1 MIQLRKFSN
10 IRIIKQLIKRVTKQ
24 VDIELIIELLTQSD
38 ISINILKILNFV
50 LKSTYYTDSIIG

>member
-50 LKSTYYTDSIIG
+50 LKSTNYTDSIIG